1 MRITPTNQGEN
12 NMKLHDIIKQLGD
25 ASGTLEKQAI
35 LDSHKGNELL
45 KEFVRATLDPAINY
59 YQSKLPKGYEKLHQ
73 GTTEFGVA
81 DLRFMEHLSNRVFT
95 GSEASNRLAGHAA
108 ALNAEGRDLL
118 AMMVSRKLGKTNV
131 GETMALKTW
140 PGLFFT
146 VPYQRCSLLDA
157 KARERFGKLKR
168 FYVQTKADGS
178 FAYVVKRLN
187 GSVDVITRQGSKY
200 PQWFAEKLAY
210 GLAPGKVLVGELLVD
225 ETQFVEGNGD
235 TTYHLDRKTA
245 NGLLNSALKDG
256 EKFDLSKYSVRMEAW
271 DLLTQQEFEDG
282 KSNRSYEERLDNLHY
297 EVDKLENKQV
307 TIIFTEVVSS
317 LEEAFAIYQEHL
329 QRGLE
334 GCIIKDP
341 ASLWKDGTAKDMV
354 KLKIKFQ
361 VEMRVTGV
369 YEGEGKAA
377 GMLGGIYIQS
387 EDGLIECACGSGFSD
402 AQRKQYWDY
411 PELIGNA
418 VVTVEANDITQARD
432 DRKKPS
438 LSLPIFVEIRAD
450 KQSLGADKADRI
462 YAQLEAA
469 KQG

>member
-1 MRITPTNQGEN
+1 MT
-12 NMKLHDIIKQLGD
+12 LHDIIKQLGD
-25 ASGTLEKQAI
+25 AGGTLEKQAI

-45 KEFVRATLDPAINY
+45 KEFVKATLDPGINF

-73 GTTEFGVA
+73 GTVEFGVA

-108 ALNAEGRDLL
+108 ALNAEGRELL
-118 AMMVSRKLGKTNV
+118 AIMVSRKLGKTSV

-157 KARERFGKLKR
+157 KTRERFSKLKR

-178 FAYVVKRLN
+178 FAYIVKRKDH
-187 GSVDVITRQGSKY
+187 SVDVITRQGSKY
-200 PQWFAEKLAY
+200 PQWFAEMLAN
-210 GLAPGKVLVGELLVD
+210 GMEPGTIIVGELLVG
-225 ETQFVEGNGD
+225 EAFEGPED
-235 TTYHLDRKTA
+235 VMLDRKTA
-245 NGLLNSALKDG
+245 NGILNSCLKDG
-256 EKFDLSKYSVRMEAW
+256 DGLGTHRTVHVQAW
-271 DLLTQQEFEDG
+271 DMLTQDEFEAG
-282 KSNRSYEERLDNLHY
+282 KSGRPYEERLTAMQSCPYFSMNFRIQIIY
-297 EVDKLENKQV
+297 TAEVY
-307 TIIFTEVVSS
+307 S

-361 VEMRVTGV
+361 VEMRVIGV

-387 EDGLIECACGSGFSD
+387 EDGLIECACGSGFTD
-402 AQRKQYWDY
+402 ADRKHYWMFKENIIDF
-411 PELIGNA
+411 
-418 VVTVEANDITQARD
+418 VVTVEANDITQSRD

-438 LSLPIFVEIRAD
+438 LSLPIFVEVRTE
-450 KQSLGADKADRI
+450 KQKEGADKADRI

-469 KQG
+469 KQGS